1 MKKVFALVALLGL
14 CAVGAW
20 AQNPQELLK
29 SYTRN
34 FAIASIDVKI
44 ELIRDAGETGYR
56 ELGPLY
62 LQAVDY
68 VLNNYAVIDT
78 DQRFRQLAVA
88 ALNRLREVDYREARN
103 SVWKLFDQDDET
115 GVRLACLGAL
125 AVLAQGDEEIVDY
138 LNRWLQAQNTV
149 FQTGTVPDPYVVSAC
164 VRTLGKLGDPS
175 SFAVLFST
183 MDRGYTDDISREA
196 RAALL
201 SLGGDLESG
210 ILRVLREGSLE
221 ERREALGLALALGS
235 DRLSEEE
242 KAEVATFALDVGL
255 HTGLADNPSRQ
266 IAREIRFAAARA
278 LSERRWSR
286 ATPLA
291 IEHFDAVLQ
300 EYERGLSDINRVLEA
315 IALLGNMGSH
325 EAAVRLTQYLMLL
338 NSLTESVQEYDGRI
352 VLAVITNL
360 GKLGDNVAFDDLMY
374 AQYLSYSPEVK
385 RAIRQALENLK
396 W

>member
-1 MKKVFALVALLGL
+1 M
-14 CAVGAW
+14 
-20 AQNPQELLK
+20 N
-29 SYTRN
+29 
-34 FAIASIDVKI
+34 
-44 ELIRDAGETGYR
+44 
-56 ELGPLY
+56 
-62 LQAVDY
+62 
-68 VLNNYAVIDT
+68 
-78 DQRFRQLAVA
+78 
-88 ALNRLREVDYREARN
+88 
-103 SVWKLFDQDDET
+103 
-115 GVRLACLGAL
+115 CL
-125 AVLAQGDEEIVDY
+125 
-138 LNRWLQAQNTV
+138 
-149 FQTGTVPDPYVVSAC
+149 S
-164 VRTLGKLGDPS
+164 
-175 SFAVLFST
+175 
-183 MDRGYTDDISREA
+183 
-196 RAALL
+196 
-201 SLGGDLESG
+201 
-210 ILRVLREGSLE
+210 
-221 ERREALGLALALGS
+221 EALGLALALGS

-266 IAREIRFAAARA
+266 IAREIRFAAAKA

-315 IALLGNMGSH
+315 IALLGNIGSH